1 MGRLLDALVAL
12 DNAARVGARVLG
24 TTSGV
29 GQQLQQAAAI
39 VRRELAPRALA
50 EEATHPFDPKTDLK
64 RILAAASAAG
74 LEWPDMVEA
83 LNTFHQQNLG
93 A

>member
-1 MGRLLDALVAL
+1 MARLLDALIEL
-12 DNAARVGARVLG
+12 DAAGRVGTRLLG
-24 TTSGV
+24 SQSVAGR
-29 GQQLQQAAAI
+29 QLKDAVAT
-39 VRRELAPRALA
+39 VRRELAIRALA
-50 EEATHPFDPKTDLK
+50 EEAASFDPKTDLK